1 MQMLDSGISI
11 CWTVFITSGASGK
24 FYFVLLFKL
33 SPFPT
38 VFLPF
43 SMCVNFWPP
52 KLVLFL
58 GAKCIIFCCAR
69 ALSALLSLIPPF
81 RVALSGPARS
91 PYQSLAVWSL
101 EHLAL
106 AKMFLHCWP
115 DWRDLGIHIPGS
127 PTSGEVA
134 SWSLTLSPVMSLSL
148 PSKSTSIS
156 VTITRSC
163 CLLYVFCHCI
173 CQAVISNVRVHYTP
187 IENKLKRNIIVTWNQ
202 IIKSST
208 AIRNQ

>member
-1 MQMLDSGISI
+1 
-11 CWTVFITSGASGK
+11 
-24 FYFVLLFKL
+24 
-33 SPFPT
+33 
-38 VFLPF
+38 
-43 SMCVNFWPP
+43 MCVNFWPP

-115 DWRDLGIHIPGS
+115 D
-127 PTSGEVA
+127 
-134 SWSLTLSPVMSLSL
+134 
-148 PSKSTSIS
+148 
-156 VTITRSC
+156 
-163 CLLYVFCHCI
+163 
-173 CQAVISNVRVHYTP
+173 
-187 IENKLKRNIIVTWNQ
+187 
-202 IIKSST
+202 
-208 AIRNQ
+208 